1 MFDRGHLDHIALT
14 AASYD
19 AFKEIRD
26 RLVGRDAS
34 TGAIDDLGPLHSIWF
49 EDPDEMS
56 GEVVVIVRPELDGI
70 HEPRPLHSPTS

>member
-34 TGAIDDLGPLHSIWF
+34 TGAIDDLGPFHSIWF

-70 HEPRPLHSPTS
+70 HEPRPLHNPTS